1 MIFLRPFLFFF
12 SSLITRVFISLFF
25 FFNNVLYV
33 KAKNWENAIKRM
45 QEAGGRMSF
54 EDVDEDTSSLSKNGS
69 KVEPVS
75 LKEP

>member
-1 MIFLRPFLFFF
+1 M
-12 SSLITRVFISLFF
+12 
-25 FFNNVLYV
+25 

-54 EDVDEDTSSLSKNGS
+54 EDVDEDTSSPSKNGS

-75 LKEP
+75 RKEP

>member
-1 MIFLRPFLFFF
+1 MIVVVEIKIYDFF
-12 SSLITRVFISLFF
+12 V
-25 FFNNVLYV
+25 VLYV

-54 EDVDEDTSSLSKNGS
+54 EDVDEDTSSPSKNGS

-75 LKEP
+75 RKEP